1 MATVETTIHDL
12 PGPAGPIRIRRLA
25 PRGGAPKLPV
35 IIAWSDI
42 FQQTPSHQRT
52 IERIASHGFRVLS
65 PEHYCRLLPPG
76 TVLDF
81 ERDRDLA
88 LKTAGQLELSW
99 IDDDREAIL
108 AYAEEEAAGA
118 PLGTIGWCFGGHL
131 ALRAALSPRIRAAV
145 GCYATGLHNDSL
157 GAAQGTASTL
167 ARAKEL
173 SAAPLLIWGSKDPHI
188 PAEGRAK
195 ISAALIAA
203 GISPEVLVLEGE
215 HAFMR
220 DEGPR
225 YDPAATDAAFAAIL
239 DYFRRRL

>member
-12 PGPAGPIRIRRLA
+12 LGAAGPIRVRRLA
-25 PRGGAPKLPV
+25 PRGSNEKLPV

-52 IERIASHGFRVLS
+52 IERLASHGFIVLS
-65 PEHYCRLLPPG
+65 PEHYCRLLAPG

-81 ERDRDLA
+81 ERDRARA
-88 LKTAGQLELSW
+88 LETAGKLELAW
-99 IDDDREAIL
+99 IDQDREAIM
-108 AYAEEEAAGA
+108 AYAIAEAAGA

-131 ALRAALSPRIRAAV
+131 AFRAALSSQIRATV
-145 GCYATGLHNDSL
+145 CCYATGLHSDSL
-157 GAAQGTASTL
+157 GAAQGTATTL

-173 SAAPLLIWGSKDPHI
+173 SGALLLIWGSKDPHI

-195 ISAALIAA
+195 IAAALTAA
-203 GISPEVLVLEGE
+203 GVTPGVLVLEGE

-225 YDPAATDAAFAAIL
+225 YDAAATDAAFTAIL
-239 DYFRRRL
+239 DFFRRRL